1 MTDDDVLRGEVIQQL
16 MCQGVIEKSRYER
29 RYEIDFDA
37 YFADALE
44 RLAPLQDDG
53 LVTVRPGVIQ
63 VTSRGRY
70 LLRIIAMC
78 FDAYLAAAPA
88 QPRFS
93 KAI

>member
-1 MTDDDVLRGEVIQQL
+1 M
-16 MCQGVIEKSRYER
+16 
-29 RYEIDFDA
+29 DFDA
-37 YFADALE
+37 YFSDALA
-44 RLAPLQDDG
+44 RLEPLKAEG
-53 LVTVRPGVIQ
+53 LVTLHEVAIR

-78 FDAYLAAAPA
+78 FDAYLSTAAPS